1 MLTSSLRIHAETAL
15 NYVRRCLA
23 VGMLAAGIALSVHA
37 QAPLENV
44 TATITTRPPVE
55 HPALALYT
63 RAMASLQSEP
73 DASKRDAD
81 AALALLADR
90 PDPDLEVQ
98 VRLLL
103 CDYLVER
110 DRAAAEQQLAVMSVS
125 LPQVERAA
133 LRAGA
138 MRCQGKVLEANGNAD
153 HALALYE
160 QAVNIATQQQDTAML
175 ADALAARGHLRSSQG
190 EFMLSLSDLRRA
202 EELYERIAD
211 PARAITALNSIAVLY
226 SRMGD
231 NTQAIVMF
239 KRALNLQRAANLR
252 REEAVTLA
260 QLARTYEN
268 MRHWQE
274 AAQAFNASLEIS
286 RALSYARGEARA
298 LLGLATVTTAQG
310 DAEAALLLLDEATQ
324 TQLNAA
330 DSMLLAQID
339 LARGAALRRID
350 RHAESMTALQRA
362 LPVFKRSGTLAELT
376 AAHGELAAVY
386 GALGRWRAA
395 FEQQVEAQTAN
406 DQLLKNQ
413 LDQRFT
419 ALKVEFDA
427 ASKEKENELLSRENQ
442 ANVKA
447 LTAADQAGKLQSV
460 VIVLT
465 VALALLLGGVAWHQ
479 RRTKLRMRE
488 LALTDELTGVPNRR
502 SVLAR
507 LEPLLRE
514 DALRAC
520 AMLIVDIDH
529 FKSINDRHGHPA
541 GDEAL
546 KRVATTLRESV
557 REPAFIGRLGG
568 EEFVVVLPDTNL
580 MNAAEAGE
588 RLRVQVMGID
598 AARWMEGKSITVSI
612 GVTVSR
618 PGQDSPS
625 DLLQR
630 ADAALYVAKNDGRN
644 CVRTELATDRNN

>member
-1 MLTSSLRIHAETAL
+1 MHAFSLRIHAGIAPT
-15 NYVRRCLA
+15 YFRCLA
-23 VGMLAAGIALSVHA
+23 IGLLAAGVALSADA
-37 QAPLENV
+37 QIPTENV
-44 TATITTRPPVE
+44 AATATTQSTTE

-63 RAMASLQSEP
+63 RAMASLQREP
-73 DASKRDAD
+73 NASKRDAD
-81 AALALLADR
+81 AALALIANR

-110 DRAAAEQQLAVMSVS
+110 DRAAAERQVASMSVP
-125 LPQVERAA
+125 LPHVKRAA
-133 LRAGA
+133 LRAGVV
-138 MRCQGKVLEANGNAD
+138 RCQGKLQETSGNAD

-160 QAVNIATQQQDTAML
+160 QAVNLATQQQDAEML
-175 ADALAARGHLRSSQG
+175 ADALAARGYLRSAQG
-190 EFMLSLSDLRRA
+190 EFMLSLTDLRRA

-211 PARAITALNSIAVLY
+211 SARAVTALNSIAVLY

-231 NTQAIVMF
+231 NTQAIAMF
-239 KRALNLQRAANLR
+239 KRALNAQRAANLR

-260 QLARTYEN
+260 QLARTHEN
-268 MRHWQE
+268 LRHWQE
-274 AAQAFNASLEIS
+274 ASQAFNASLEIS
-286 RALSYARGEARA
+286 RALNYARGEAQA

-310 DAEAALLLLDEATQ
+310 DAEAALVLLDEAAQ
-324 TQLNAA
+324 AQLNAA
-330 DSMLLAQID
+330 DSMLIAQID
-339 LARGAALRRID
+339 LARGTALRRME
-350 RHAESMTALQRA
+350 RHAESLIVLQRA
-362 LPVFKRSGTLAELT
+362 MPVFKRSGALAELT

-395 FEQQVEAQTAN
+395 FEQQLEAQTAN

-427 ASKEKENELLSRENQ
+427 ANKEKENELLLRENQ

-447 LTAADQAGKLQSV
+447 LTAADQASKLQTV
-460 VIVLT
+460 AIALA

-507 LEPLLRE
+507 LEPLLQKDE
-514 DALRAC
+514 VRAC
-520 AMLIVDIDH
+520 ALLIVDIDH
-529 FKSINDRHGHPA
+529 FKSINDRHGHPT

-546 KRVATTLRESV
+546 MRVATTLRESV

-588 RLRVQVMGID
+588 RLRVQVMSID

-618 PGQDSPS
+618 PGQDTPS
-625 DLLQR
+625 DMLQR

-644 CVRTELATDRNN
+644 CVRTELATDQNS